1 MSNIGQPVFPG
12 NDGSDPHPLVDPPVE
27 TPRRLDRRTA
37 FAMRRVDRRGR
48 APTGRLAATRR
59 LAARAVPVAIALA
72 TAACGAARTD
82 APVPRPFPT
91 APPAEAVP
99 RPFPTAPPAGAAPR
113 PFPTAPPAG
122 VETRSDAPA
131 ASPGGWSGA
140 DFPRYL
146 ALVEEVET
154 GGDCLARPAGG
165 SALGC
170 YQMTRAAL
178 VDAGFK
184 DAAGDWRDNPWD
196 IDSDDEFQR
205 NRRAQD
211 AAMLQYTARN
221 WLTLE
226 PCVRDLIGKTV
237 GGVALDQAALV
248 AGAHLLGATGVVRFV
263 RCGLH
268 ARCLPPEVAAGNG
281 GRRHLRASALRRMRA
296 ARGLRVLAP
305 AGGAGSG
312 CGLRG

>member
-1 MSNIGQPVFPG
+1 MSPIARPACSSDGGSAHDTLITSG
-12 NDGSDPHPLVDPPVE
+12 NGTAP
-27 TPRRLDRRTA
+27 RTA
-37 FAMRRVDRRGR
+37 IATREADLRSRF
-48 APTGRLAATRR
+48 PTRCLAAAVRR
-59 LAARAVPVAIALA
+59 AAPAIPVAISLA
-72 TAACGAARTD
+72 AAACGAARTG

-91 APPAEAVP
+91 TTPAVVETGADARAAPPG
-99 RPFPTAPPAGAAPR
+99 R
-113 PFPTAPPAG
+113 
-122 VETRSDAPA
+122 
-131 ASPGGWSGA
+131 WSGA

-184 DAAGDWRDNPWD
+184 DAAGGWRDNPWGV
-196 IDSDDEFQR
+196 DSDDEFLR
-205 NRRAQD
+205 SRRAQD

-221 WLTLE
+221 WLRLE
-226 PCVRDLIGKTV
+226 PCVQDLIGRTV
-237 GGVALDQAALV
+237 GGVTLDQAALV

-268 ARCLPPEVAAGNG
+268 ARCLSREVGAGNG
-281 GRRHLRASALRRMRA
+281 GRDNLRASALRRMQA

-305 AGGAGSG
+305 SGRTGSR
-312 CGLRG
+312 CRLRG

>member
-1 MSNIGQPVFPG
+1 MSNNGRPVFSIDEG
-12 NDGSDPHPLVDPPVE
+12 SVRDTLSDPDVE
-27 TPRRLDRRTA
+27 TPRRMAPRTA
-37 FAMRRVDRRGR
+37 FATRGVDRRGR
-48 APTGRLAATRR
+48 SPTRSMAVTARLAAP
-59 LAARAVPVAIALA
+59 AIPVAISLA
-72 TAACGAARTD
+72 AAACGAARAG
-82 APVPRPFPT
+82 APVPRPFPSVS
-91 APPAEAVP
+91 AAV
-99 RPFPTAPPAGAAPR
+99 
-113 PFPTAPPAG
+113 
-122 VETRSDAPA
+122 VETRSDPHPA
-131 ASPGGWSGA
+131 SLGRWSGA

-184 DAAGDWRDNPWD
+184 DPGGDWRDNPWD
-196 IDSDDEFQR
+196 IDSDDEFRR
-205 NRRAQD
+205 NRRAQET
-211 AAMLQYTARN
+211 AMLRYTARN
-221 WLTLE
+221 WLRLE
-226 PCVRDLIGKTV
+226 PCVRDLVGRTV

-268 ARCLPPEVAAGNG
+268 ARCIPPEIGAGNG
-281 GRRHLRASALRRMRA
+281 GRRNLRASALRRMHA

-305 AGGAGSG
+305 AAGAGSR

>member
-1 MSNIGQPVFPG
+1 MSPIARPACSS
-12 NDGSDPHPLVDPPVE
+12 DGGSVHDTLVTSDSE
-27 TPRRLDRRTA
+27 TPPRPAPGTA
-37 FAMRRVDRRGR
+37 LATRGVERRGR
-48 APTGRLAATRR
+48 SPARRLAATVRR
-59 LAARAVPVAIALA
+59 AAPAIPVAISLA
-72 TAACGAARTD
+72 AAACGAARAG

-91 APPAEAVP
+91 TSPAVAATGSDARAAPPG
-99 RPFPTAPPAGAAPR
+99 R
-113 PFPTAPPAG
+113 
-122 VETRSDAPA
+122 
-131 ASPGGWSGA
+131 WSGA

-184 DAAGDWRDNPWD
+184 DAAGRWRDNPWG
-196 IDSDDEFQR
+196 IDSDDEFR
-205 NRRAQD
+205 RDRRAQE
-211 AAMLQYTARN
+211 AAMLRYTARN
-221 WLTLE
+221 WLRLE
-226 PCVRDLIGKTV
+226 PCVRDLIGRTV

-268 ARCLPPEVAAGNG
+268 ARCLSRQVAAGNG
-281 GRRHLRASALRRMRA
+281 GRDNLRTSALRRMQA

-305 AGGAGSG
+305 SGRTGSR

>member
-1 MSNIGQPVFPG
+1 MSNIARAVFPSG
-12 NDGSDPHPLVDPPVE
+12 GGSVPDTLIASGTE
-27 TPRRLDRRTA
+27 TPRRMAPRTA
-37 FAMRRVDRRGR
+37 SATRGVDRRGSSR
-48 APTGRLAATRR
+48 TRR
-59 LAARAVPVAIALA
+59 MALTLRQAARAIPVAISLA
-72 TAACGAARTD
+72 AAACGAARTST
-82 APVPRPFPT
+82 PVPRPFPSVS
-91 APPAEAVP
+91 AAV
-99 RPFPTAPPAGAAPR
+99 
-113 PFPTAPPAG
+113 
-122 VETRSDAPA
+122 VETRADAYP
-131 ASPGGWSGA
+131 ASPGRWSGA

-146 ALVEEVET
+146 ALVQEVET

-184 DAAGDWRDNPWD
+184 DGGGGWRDNPWG

-205 NRRAQD
+205 DRRAQD
-211 AAMLQYTARN
+211 AAMLRYTARN
-221 WLTLE
+221 WLRLE
-226 PCVRDLIGKTV
+226 PCVRDMIGRTI

-248 AGAHLLGATGVVRFV
+248 AGAHLLGATGIVRFV

-268 ARCLPPEVAAGNG
+268 ARCLPPGIAAGNG
-281 GRRHLRASALRRMRA
+281 GRDNLRASALRRMQA

-305 AGGAGSG
+305 SGGAGSR